1 MTADSPCKYTLLE
14 VGVKLFCCIQQY
26 LMHICRVYYLQ
37 AEHISKHYGERILFD
52 DISLHIGEGDKVAL
66 VARNG
71 AGKTT
76 LLNLL
81 AGTDDPDSGS
91 VLRNKDANILF
102 LQQEPSFVEHDTV
115 WKTLFNSNDSM
126 LKAIAEYEL
135 LMAAQHDEQ
144 ETTDPQ
150 RLQHVL
156 DEMERLNAWDY
167 ESRVKQI
174 LTRLNIHQFEQ
185 LVSTLSGGQR
195 KRLALARVLI
205 QNPDLLIL
213 DEPTNHLDLDMI
225 AWLEGYLKSSRIS
238 LLMVTHDRYF
248 LDAVCT
254 RIIELDDARLY
265 SYTGNYAYYLEQK
278 SVREFNEK
286 REAEKARNLLKKE
299 LEWMRRQ
306 PKARGTKSKARIE
319 AFYELNDRAA
329 HTRDEKQ
336 VMLSMEMQRLGGKI
350 LEMKQ
355 VHKHYGSI
363 QVLSDFS
370 CTLRPGERIG
380 IVGPNGVGKSTF
392 LNMVAGLVTPD
403 SGTILQGDT
412 VNIGY
417 YAQQGM
423 KLNEQKR
430 VLEVVKDIAEYI
442 EVGKGERISASQL
455 CKRFLF
461 DDKMQHTFV
470 SKLSGGEKRRLYL
483 LTILVKNPNFL
494 ILDEPTNDL
503 DIQTLNVLEEFL
515 ETYKGCLLMVTHDR
529 YFMDKLVDH
538 LWVFEGNGKVRD
550 FNGNYQDYLNE
561 RTKPEL
567 LTERPIPQ
575 KTATVS
581 KPKMSYAEKREYD
594 ELTKEIEHLNAR
606 KLQLENLLLDT
617 GRHYEEL
624 ARMAAEMQEIKA
636 AIDSKELRWL
646 ELEDKRTE
654 AL

>member
-1 MTADSPCKYTLLE
+1 
-14 VGVKLFCCIQQY
+14 
-26 LMHICRVYYLQ
+26 MHICRVYYLQ
-37 AEHISKHYGERILFD
+37 AEHISKHYGDRILFD

-81 AGTDDPDSGS
+81 AGTDDPDSGK
-91 VLRNKDANILF
+91 VLRNKDALILF
-102 LQQEPSFVEHDTV
+102 LEQEPSFAENETV

-135 LMAAQHDEQ
+135 LMNAQTDEQ
-144 ETTDPQ
+144 ETADPQ

-185 LVSTLSGGQR
+185 PVSTLSGGQR

-254 RIIELDDARLY
+254 RIIELDDSRLY

-306 PKARGTKSKARIE
+306 PKARGTKSKSRIE
-319 AFYELNDRAA
+319 AFYELNERAA

-336 VMLSMEMQRLGGKI
+336 VLLSMDMQRLGGKI
-350 LEMKQ
+350 LEMKHLNKQ
-355 VHKHYGSI
+355 YGSL
-363 QVLSDFS
+363 QVMSDFS

-380 IVGPNGVGKSTF
+380 MVGPNGVGKSTF
-392 LNMVAGLVTPD
+392 LNMIAGLVAPD
-403 SGTILQGDT
+403 SGSIIQGDT
-412 VNIGY
+412 VKIGY

-430 VLEVVKDIAEYI
+430 VIEVVKDIAEYI
-442 EVGKGERISASQL
+442 DVGKGERISASQL

-461 DDKMQHTFV
+461 DDKMQHTYV

-515 ETYKGCLLMVTHDR
+515 ETYSGCLLMVTHDR

-538 LWVFEGNGKVRD
+538 LWIFEGNGKVRD

-561 RTKPEL
+561 RAAAQRPPEVPDNP
-567 LTERPIPQ
+567 TQQ
-575 KTATVS
+575 KSTPTDKS
-581 KPKMSYAEKREYD
+581 KMSYAEKREYD
-594 ELTKEIEHLNAR
+594 ELTVELERLNAQ
-606 KLQLENLLLDT
+606 KHELETLLLDT

-624 ARMAAEMQEIKA
+624 ARMAADVQEIKTR
-636 AIDSKELRWL
+636 IDQKELRWL
-646 ELEDKRTE
+646 ELEEKRSATV
-654 AL
+654 

>member
-1 MTADSPCKYTLLE
+1 
-14 VGVKLFCCIQQY
+14 
-26 LMHICRVYYLQ
+26 
-37 AEHISKHYGERILFD
+37 LFD

-81 AGTDDPDSGS
+81 ASTDDPDSGK
-91 VLRNKDANILF
+91 VLRNKDALILF
-102 LQQEPSFVEHDTV
+102 LEQEPSFAENETV

-135 LMAAQHDEQ
+135 LMNAQTDEQ
-144 ETTDPQ
+144 ETADPQ

-185 LVSTLSGGQR
+185 PVSTLSGGQR

-254 RIIELDDARLY
+254 RIIELDDSRLY

-306 PKARGTKSKARIE
+306 PKARGTKSKSRIE
-319 AFYELNDRAA
+319 AFYELNERAA

-336 VMLSMEMQRLGGKI
+336 VLLSMDMQRLGGKI
-350 LEMKQ
+350 LEMKHLNKQ
-355 VHKHYGSI
+355 YGSL
-363 QVLSDFS
+363 QVMSDFS

-380 IVGPNGVGKSTF
+380 MVGPNGVGKSTF
-392 LNMVAGLVTPD
+392 LNMIAGLVAPD
-403 SGTILQGDT
+403 SGSIIQGDT
-412 VNIGY
+412 VKIGY

-430 VLEVVKDIAEYI
+430 VIEVVKDIAEYI
-442 EVGKGERISASQL
+442 DVVKGERISASQL

-461 DDKMQHTFV
+461 DDKMQHTYV

-515 ETYKGCLLMVTHDR
+515 ETYSGCLLMVTHDR

-538 LWVFEGNGKVRD
+538 LWIFEGNGKVRD

-561 RTKPEL
+561 RAAAQRPPEVPDNP
-567 LTERPIPQ
+567 TPQ
-575 KTATVS
+575 KSIPTD

-594 ELTKEIEHLNAR
+594 ELTLELERLNVQ
-606 KLQLENLLLDT
+606 KHELETLLLDT

-624 ARMAAEMQEIKA
+624 ARMAADVQEIKTR
-636 AIDSKELRWL
+636 IDQKELRWL
-646 ELEDKRTE
+646 ELEEKRS
-654 AL
+654 ASV

>member
-1 MTADSPCKYTLLE
+1 M
-14 VGVKLFCCIQQY
+14 
-26 LMHICRVYYLQ
+26 
-37 AEHISKHYGERILFD
+37 FD

-81 AGTDDPDSGS
+81 ASTDDPDSGK
-91 VLRNKDANILF
+91 VLRNKDALILF
-102 LQQEPSFVEHDTV
+102 LEQEPSFAENETV

-135 LMAAQHDEQ
+135 LMNAQTDEQ
-144 ETTDPQ
+144 ETADPQ

-185 LVSTLSGGQR
+185 PVSTLSGGQR

-254 RIIELDDARLY
+254 RIIELDDSRLY

-306 PKARGTKSKARIE
+306 PKARGTKSKSRIE
-319 AFYELNDRAA
+319 AFYELNERAA

-336 VMLSMEMQRLGGKI
+336 VLLSMDMQRLGGKI
-350 LEMKQ
+350 LEMKHLNKQ
-355 VHKHYGSI
+355 YGSL
-363 QVLSDFS
+363 QVMSDFS

-380 IVGPNGVGKSTF
+380 MVGPNGVGKSTF
-392 LNMVAGLVTPD
+392 LNMIAGLVAPD
-403 SGTILQGDT
+403 SGSIIQGDT
-412 VNIGY
+412 VKIGY

-430 VLEVVKDIAEYI
+430 VIEVVKDIAEYI
-442 EVGKGERISASQL
+442 DVVKGERISASQL

-461 DDKMQHTFV
+461 DDKMQHTYV

-515 ETYKGCLLMVTHDR
+515 ETYSGCLLMVTHDR

-538 LWVFEGNGKVRD
+538 LWIFEGNGKVRD

-561 RTKPEL
+561 RAAAQRPPEVPDNP
-567 LTERPIPQ
+567 TPQ
-575 KTATVS
+575 KSIPTD

-594 ELTKEIEHLNAR
+594 ELTLELERLNVQ
-606 KLQLENLLLDT
+606 KHELETLLLDT

-624 ARMAAEMQEIKA
+624 ARMAADVQEIKTR
-636 AIDSKELRWL
+636 IDQKELRWL
-646 ELEDKRTE
+646 ELEEKRS
-654 AL
+654 ASV

>member
-1 MTADSPCKYTLLE
+1 
-14 VGVKLFCCIQQY
+14 
-26 LMHICRVYYLQ
+26 
-37 AEHISKHYGERILFD
+37 
-52 DISLHIGEGDKVAL
+52 
-66 VARNG
+66 
-71 AGKTT
+71 
-76 LLNLL
+76 
-81 AGTDDPDSGS
+81 
-91 VLRNKDANILF
+91 
-102 LQQEPSFVEHDTV
+102 
-115 WKTLFNSNDSM
+115 
-126 LKAIAEYEL
+126 L
-135 LMAAQHDEQ
+135 LMNAQTDEQ
-144 ETTDPQ
+144 ETADPQ

-185 LVSTLSGGQR
+185 PVSTLSGGQR

-254 RIIELDDARLY
+254 RIIELDDSRLY

-306 PKARGTKSKARIE
+306 PKARGTKSKSRIE
-319 AFYELNDRAA
+319 AFYELNERAA

-336 VMLSMEMQRLGGKI
+336 VLLSMDMQRLGGKI
-350 LEMKQ
+350 LEMKHLNKQ
-355 VHKHYGSI
+355 YGSL
-363 QVLSDFS
+363 QVMSDFS

-380 IVGPNGVGKSTF
+380 MVGPNGVGKSTF
-392 LNMVAGLVTPD
+392 LNMIAGLVAPD
-403 SGTILQGDT
+403 SGSIIQGDT
-412 VNIGY
+412 VKIGY

-430 VLEVVKDIAEYI
+430 VIEVVKDIAEYI
-442 EVGKGERISASQL
+442 DVVKGERISASQL

-461 DDKMQHTFV
+461 DDKMQHTYV

-515 ETYKGCLLMVTHDR
+515 ETYSGCLLMVTHDR

-538 LWVFEGNGKVRD
+538 LWIFEGNGKVRD

-561 RTKPEL
+561 RAAAQRPPEVPDNP
-567 LTERPIPQ
+567 TPQ
-575 KTATVS
+575 KSIPTD

-594 ELTKEIEHLNAR
+594 ELTLELERLNVQ
-606 KLQLENLLLDT
+606 KHELETLLLDT

-624 ARMAAEMQEIKA
+624 ARMAADVQEIKTR
-636 AIDSKELRWL
+636 IDQKELRWL
-646 ELEDKRTE
+646 ELEEKRS
-654 AL
+654 ASV